1 MIYTSEGEAMNE
13 IRQPIDLRSDTVTRP
28 TPAMRRAIAEAEVG
42 DDVFGDDPTVRT
54 LEARVAGHLGKEAGL
69 FVTSGTMGNQVAVA
83 VHTRPGDEVLLE
95 ERSHV
100 FLYEAGAP
108 AVISG
113 VQVRTLPGEGGLIA
127 AETLRSSL
135 RPRDVHFCESRLLVF
150 ENTHNRAGGRVLPLD
165 GMAATASVAREMG
178 ISVHLDGARLW
189 NAAIASG
196 IEERRYAE
204 CCDSVSVCFSKGLG
218 APVGSV
224 LCGSSGFIERA
235 RHVRK
240 RLGGGM
246 RQAGILAA
254 ACLHALDHH
263 RERLADDHRRARTLA
278 ASLAQL
284 PELSIDPASV
294 ETNILVVAVNAGSPS
309 EWCEA
314 MARRGVRIVP
324 FGPGALRAVTHLDVD
339 DGAIRFAAE
348 SFASTAREMR
358 GG

>member
-1 MIYTSEGEAMNE
+1 M
-13 IRQPIDLRSDTVTRP
+13 IDLRSDTVTKP

-42 DDVFGDDPTVRT
+42 DDVFRDDPTVME
-54 LEARVAGHLGKEAGL
+54 LERRVASHLGKEAGL
-69 FVTSGTMGNQVAVA
+69 FVASGTMGNQIAVA

-113 VQVRTLPGEGGLIA
+113 VQVRTLPGRDGLVTA
-127 AETLRSSL
+127 DTLRASL

-150 ENTHNRAGGRVLPLD
+150 ENTHNRAGGRVLPID
-165 GMAATASVAREMG
+165 GMRATAELAREWG
-178 ISVHLDGARLW
+178 LCVHLDGARLW
-189 NAAIASG
+189 NASIATG
-196 IEERRYAE
+196 IPEARYAAL
-204 CCDSVSVCFSKGLG
+204 CDSVSVCFSKGMG

-224 LCGSSGFIERA
+224 LCGSAEFIERG

-240 RLGGGM
+240 RMGGGM

-254 ACLHALDHH
+254 AGLYALDHH
-263 RERLADDHRRARTLA
+263 RDRLAEDHRRARRLA
-278 ASLAQL
+278 II
-284 PELSIDPASV
+284 LSEMEALEIDPATV
-294 ETNILVVAVNAGSPS
+294 ETNIIVIGIRIGVP
-309 EWCEA
+309 ERWCEA

-339 DGAIRFAAE
+339 DEAIRIAGDAFGAC
-348 SFASTAREMR
+348 ARELR